1 MLSPTGTLVLI
12 VSVVLG
18 IMYGWEA
25 LPYTWRRWIVAIGFW
40 LIVIGAVLGGN
51 PPLFDAY

>member
-1 MLSPTGTLVLI
+1 MA
-12 VSVVLG
+12 
-18 IMYGWEA
+18 IMYGWDA

-40 LIVIGAVLGGN
+40 LIVITAIIGGN